1 MKKKDFYFESRD
13 NHSKVHAVRWLPDDE
28 NIKAILVVVHGMAE
42 YIERYEGLAKFFTDR
57 GYLVT
62 GIDNLGHGKSI
73 RDDKNPGYFA
83 PVDPATVVVRDV
95 HRLKKLTQ
103 EEYQRVPIAILGH
116 SMGSFIVRNYI
127 IRYGT
132 GVDCAVI
139 MGTGAQPSVVLGA
152 GKTVAGLQKLFMG
165 DNHKSNLL
173 NGMAFGSYLKR
184 IPNKETPF
192 DWLSVDKENVK
203 KYIADPLCGFTFPV
217 NGFRTL
223 FELIKRCQD
232 PGNISKIPENLPILV
247 IAGKEDPVG
256 NYGKGPESVYKTY
269 EKAGIKDVELVL
281 YDGLRHEI
289 MNEAEKENVFA
300 DIFSFVDSRTC
311 K

>member
-1 MKKKDFYFESRD
+1 MKKKEFYFESRD

-28 NIKAILVVVHGMAE
+28 SVKAILVLVHGMAE
-42 YIERYEGLAKFFTDR
+42 YIERYEGLANYFADR
-57 GYLVT
+57 GFLVT

-73 RDDKNPGYFA
+73 REDKNPGYFA

-103 EEYQRVPIAILGH
+103 EEYPGIPVAILGH
-116 SMGSFIVRNYI
+116 SMGSFIVRNYV

-132 GVDCAVI
+132 GIECAVI
-139 MGTGAQPSVVLGA
+139 TGTGEQPGAVLA
-152 GKTVAGLQKLFMG
+152 GGKAVAGLQKLFLG
-165 DNHKSNLL
+165 DNHISKLL
-173 NGMAFGSYLKR
+173 EGMAFGSYLKR
-184 IPNKETPF
+184 IPNKRTVMA
-192 DWLSVDKENVK
+192 WLSVDEANVD

-223 FELIKRCQD
+223 FELIKRCQKSE
-232 PGNISKIPENLPILV
+232 NIDKIPKNLPLLV

-256 NYGKGPESVYKTY
+256 NYGKGPESVHKAYKA
-269 EKAGIKDVELVL
+269 AGIQDVELVL
-281 YDGLRHEI
+281 YDGMRHEI
-289 MNEAEKENVFA
+289 LNEADKERVYG
-300 DIFSFVDSRTC
+300 DIFEFVSSHTC